1 MTDKIFPSGLIFKEK
16 RAKEYDS
23 VKGHL
28 SIKVDEFIDFLKA
41 NESKGWVNIDLK
53 VSKDGKP
60 YAELNTWKPETDEA
74 RDSDRTANDYDQDRS
89 EQVPF

>member
-1 MTDKIFPSGLIFKEK
+1 MTDKIFASGLIFKMKEK
-16 RAKEYDS
+16 APDY
-23 VKGHL
+23 VKGSL

-60 YAELNTWKPETDEA
+60 YAELNTWKPETDET
-74 RDSDRTANDYDQDRS
+74 RNSTANEDVAV
-89 EQVPF
+89 ENIPF